1 MVGGMN
7 VVLIK
12 RDARLI
18 DHEPLTTAAS
28 CHQLPL
34 LILYVYDV
42 CQLRCDT
49 YHESHHQFINE
60 GLMELNS
67 KVQSIAGAGGGSLTF
82 RTGCTADVLKDLHSR
97 VPIRSIFSHYE
108 VGNHATA
115 RCNELVREWC
125 NDNGVVLRQF
135 RQDGV
140 SDVRHEALDE
150 GSWAKKWTAQMIR
163 PQLDPPEHFRLVS
176 SDVVEPGCIANA
188 RDCGVKH
195 LGTRPGAQYGG
206 ESKGIAMLES
216 FLQQRG
222 EGELPA
228 HLTESRFDKACA
240 QRPGS

>member
-97 VPIRSIFSHYE
+97 VPI
-108 VGNHATA
+108 
-115 RCNELVREWC
+115 VR
-125 NDNGVVLRQF
+125 VI
-135 RQDGV
+135 
-140 SDVRHEALDE
+140 SK
-150 GSWAKKWTAQMIR
+150 S
-163 PQLDPPEHFRLVS
+163 PQLEKVS
-176 SDVVEPGCIANA
+176 FGTAIVPTENCLWVLLKMGC
-188 RDCGVKH
+188 VK
-195 LGTRPGAQYGG
+195 
-206 ESKGIAMLES
+206 
-216 FLQQRG
+216 
-222 EGELPA
+222 EGCNNLPA
-228 HLTESRFDKACA
+228 IC
-240 QRPGS
+240 